1 MTKPTGELFPVLEQ
15 IERDKG
21 IKKEEILQ
29 MIESALVS
37 AFRKHSGGMSNV
49 KVEVHPEDGTIKAY
63 LVKKVVEQVNSPDYE
78 ILLEEAKKL
87 FADAVLGKELEIP
100 IGTEDFSRIA
110 AQTAK
115 QVIIQKIR
123 EIERENLYNELLNK
137 KNQVVTG
144 FVHRFVDHNV
154 IVDLGRSEAILP
166 SREQIR
172 DERLKI
178 GERTKVYVVKVE
190 KGPRGP
196 QVIVSRTHPELVKG
210 LFAQEIPEVRDGIVE
225 IKAMSREP
233 GIRSK
238 IAVVSHKDRVE
249 PVGTCVGVH
258 GSRIKPIIEELR
270 GEKMDLILWS
280 DEPEK
285 LIASA
290 LTPAKKIKVNIVDP
304 QQKRAEVIV
313 SDEELSMAI
322 GRGGLNV
329 RLASRLTGWYLD
341 IRSESEKKEQLVKET
356 TTTQEELQKIS
367 GVGPKLAEILQKAG
381 YKNVADLANAK
392 IEGLTTLQGIGEKK
406 AEKLISLAK
415 KILAGK
421 NKTNGKEENHK

>member
-100 IGTEDFSRIA
+100 IKTEDFSRIA

-178 GERTKVYVVKVE
+178 GERAKVYVVKVE

-238 IAVVSHKDRVE
+238 IAVVSHKERVE

-270 GEKMDLILWS
+270 GEKMDLIVWS
-280 DEPEK
+280 NEPEK

-341 IRSESEKKEQLVKET
+341 IRSESEKKEQSVKET

-392 IEGLTTLQGIGEKK
+392 IEGLTTLQSIGEKK

-421 NKTNGKEENHK
+421 NKTNGKEEKHK